1 MSSAST
7 AHELAIELRREH
19 LDAFL
24 RHSSQRVMRRPR
36 LRRAIQVFSFCYWLL
51 LVVAILY
58 GWDAWRQG
66 AELIFPSLR
75 HAVLALAVWLV
86 LSLVW
91 PRIYVN
97 LYLREHLDRA
107 AATLGS
113 GLLRFDA
120 TGVTAT
126 GDHSQ
131 ARFDWCCI
139 ETVERDKLNVYL
151 YLDSLK
157 ALILPRDQLDDA
169 CEAFILAQLPA
180 PAAQL

>member
-1 MSSAST
+1 MSGTSAS
-7 AHELAIELRREH
+7 HELAIELRREH

-24 RHSSQRVMRRPR
+24 RHSSQRVSRRPR

-58 GWDAWRQG
+58 GWDAWQQG

-75 HAVLALAVWLV
+75 HTVLALAVWLV
-86 LSLVW
+86 LGLVW
-91 PRIYVN
+91 PQIYLN
-97 LYLREHLDRA
+97 LYRREHLDHA

-113 GLLRFDA
+113 SRLRFDT
-120 TGVTAT
+120 TGVEVSSS
-126 GDHSQ
+126 HSQ

-139 ETVERDKLNVYL
+139 ETVERDQLNLYL

-180 PAAQL
+180 PAARL